1 MALGVLGG
9 FRGLG
14 SCGDF
19 KCFKG
24 GLGSFRALET
34 SGFGK
39 VESRGVWGS

>member
-9 FRGLG
+9 FRGSG

-34 SGFGK
+34 SG